1 MKFQG
6 SVIKEQGITFAIV
19 IVKKHVVDNRSTA
32 EDAIRTFQP
41 VFPRIPIVQCP
52 VVQNMLERHW
62 NLAPLTYV
70 FKRNFIDIIHY
81 FLNKISCICSTI
93 TYVINSRQFRFMLSI
108 ISYGMNPLNM
118 CQIRKWR

>member
-41 VFPRIPIVQCP
+41 VFPRIPIVLMAQDSNGVP
-52 VVQNMLERHW
+52 TYFGRPDIVKFMANV
-62 NLAPLTYV
+62 PLHAVPWKEY
-70 FKRNFIDIIHY
+70 
-81 FLNKISCICSTI
+81 TI
-93 TYVINSRQFRFMLSI
+93 N
-108 ISYGMNPLNM
+108 
-118 CQIRKWR
+118 